1 MANADLKAFDD
12 AHPSRSV
19 TIQQSPRWQPYSPK
33 RRTPA
38 PLVPWFK
45 LSGRWLEQAG
55 FMPYQ
60 RLKIEVQLG
69 KLVITHA

>member
-1 MANADLKAFDD
+1 MKPLGY
-12 AHPSRSV
+12 PG
-19 TIQQSPRWQPYSPK
+19 P
-33 RRTPA
+33 

-45 LSGRWLEQAG
+45 PSGRWLEQAG

-60 RLKIEVQLG
+60 RLKIDVQLG